1 MSECTNER
9 SVSYMYDFPAKNG
22 ETLFERAGGFKLEL
36 ELLVSCRTP
45 LSMKPLRFV

>member
-1 MSECTNER
+1 
-9 SVSYMYDFPAKNG
+9 MYDFPAKNG